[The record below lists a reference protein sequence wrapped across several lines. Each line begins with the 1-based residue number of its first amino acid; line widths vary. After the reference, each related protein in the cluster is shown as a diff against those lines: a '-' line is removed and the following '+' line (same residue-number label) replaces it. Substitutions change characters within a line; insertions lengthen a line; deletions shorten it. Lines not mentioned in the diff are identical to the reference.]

1 MFDAALADYA
11 TNTEH
16 KIWYMND
23 VGGYYY
29 DGTIIFNSPSATNER
44 IEALVNQLAPIYV
57 DKLQSRSTNAAMG
70 LVFMN
75 RCAEQIVLTQTI
87 IDNNFKFEL
96 RKASN

>member
-1 MFDAALADYA
+1 
-11 TNTEH
+11 
-16 KIWYMND
+16 MND

-29 DGTIIFNSPSATNER
+29 DGTIIFSNPSATNER

-75 RCAEQIVLTQTI
+75 RCAEQIALTQTI